1 MQFFKQVLHSHPSFS
16 AVQTDIQKG
25 KFPLAIYGVSTV
37 HKSHLI
43 SVLAG
48 DSESSCLVLVPEER
62 LANRICSNIN
72 TMCGREVAAVYP
84 QKDYVFHDVEGVS
97 REFEYQRLSVL
108 GKLLAGEVKI
118 VIATA
123 PAACQYTLAPS
134 RYESGSFVLRPGVE
148 VDVSDLASKLV
159 KAGYVRRSQVDGP
172 AQFAVRG
179 GIVDL
184 FAPHMDSPVRI
195 EFWGDEIDTISKF
208 DLLSQRRGDSE
219 EFISITPAREVLAED
234 IDDLIDKLQKSK
246 GLDTDRKAADIER
259 LQAGE
264 EIISL
269 DRYQAFCLPEK
280 ATLFDY

>member
-108 GKLLAGEVKI
+108 GKLLAGDVKI

-123 PAACQYTLAPS
+123 PAAWQYTLAPS
-134 RYESGSFVLRPGVE
+134 RNETGSFVLRPGVE

-184 FAPHMDSPVRI
+184 FAPIWTALCESSFGATRSTRSPNLI
-195 EFWGDEIDTISKF
+195 CFHSAAAT
-208 DLLSQRRGDSE
+208 
-219 EFISITPAREVLAED
+219 ARSSFPSHPPGRCWPK
-234 IDDLIDKLQKSK
+234 I
-246 GLDTDRKAADIER
+246 
-259 LQAGE
+259 
-264 EIISL
+264 
-269 DRYQAFCLPEK
+269 
-280 ATLFDY
+280 